1 LALRVV
7 SVDSIAV
14 TLVFRAQIDRINA
27 DITSLRVM
35 SPDTG
40 RNPLTNEQ
48 RSAGLITGIIPLPV
62 DKSIMNVEIC
72 NSTWASVSPLEI
84 PRAGILN
91 PVYLTH

>member
-1 LALRVV
+1 M

-14 TLVFRAQIDRINA
+14 TLVFKAQIDFISA
-27 DITSLRVM
+27 EITSLRVI

-40 RNPLTNEQ
+40 RNALTNEQ
-48 RSAGLITGIIPLPV
+48 RSAGLMTGIMPLPV
-62 DKSIMNVEIC
+62 DKYIMNVEIC
-72 NSTWASVSPLEI
+72 NSTLASVSPLEI